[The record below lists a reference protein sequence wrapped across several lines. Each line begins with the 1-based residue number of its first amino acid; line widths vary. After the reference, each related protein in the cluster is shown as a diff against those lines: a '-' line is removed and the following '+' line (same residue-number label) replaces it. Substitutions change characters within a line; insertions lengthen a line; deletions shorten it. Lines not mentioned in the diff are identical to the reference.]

1 MFSEANTEASCTAG
15 AIRSSTVMCGLPP
28 VVRVMTTSEESLTIA
43 RTSLNR
49 PGSWTGWPSWGSR
62 TCRWTMAAPAAA
74 APSAAC
80 AICSGVIGRAGDI
93 VGVWIAP
100 VGAQVMIAGLP
111 CWAMGASPTMI
122 LSIIDSS
129 LQVQDGQGGGGH
141 VPDGPLVVLAP
152 DKFKGSLSAPE
163 VVAALAR
170 GLRRAEP
177 AVRLVEH
184 PIADGGE
191 GTVDMVLA
199 HGFQP
204 VSREVRGP
212 TGERVTARYALR
224 GEVAVI
230 EMAAASGLWLLPQG
244 PDDET
249 ARTATTLGV
258 GQLIRDALD
267 RGARRI
273 VLGIGGSATTDGGR
287 W

>member
-170 GLRRAEP
+170 GLRR
-177 AVRLVEH
+177 
-184 PIADGGE
+184 
-191 GTVDMVLA
+191 
-199 HGFQP
+199 
-204 VSREVRGP
+204 
-212 TGERVTARYALR
+212 TARYALR
-224 GEVAVI
+224 GEGAVI
-230 EMAAASGLWLLPQG
+230 EMAAAAGRGLLPLG